1 MTEQRG
7 PAMMKGGGD
16 ERPKKIQ
23 YGYTNFFSAQLRR
36 TPQRQEVLHRRCGS
50 VFAFQDEC
58 AVVRTRQRI
67 LISFT

>member
-36 TPQRQEVLHRRCGS
+36 TPQQQEGHHRRCAS
-50 VFAFQDEC
+50 MFALQQIEY
-58 AVVRTRQRI
+58 TT
-67 LISFT
+67 SY